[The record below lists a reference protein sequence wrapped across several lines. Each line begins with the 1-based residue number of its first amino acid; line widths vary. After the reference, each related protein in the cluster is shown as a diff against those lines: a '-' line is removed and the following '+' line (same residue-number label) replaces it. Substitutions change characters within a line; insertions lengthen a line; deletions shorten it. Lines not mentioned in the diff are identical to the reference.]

1 MRAVTV
7 SEYGAAPALTEVPD
21 PRPGPGQVLIK
32 IEAAGM
38 NPMDRTIAEGAWKAV
53 MPASFPL
60 VLGSDLAGVIEDVGE
75 GAGRFLRGEEVFGQL
90 LIVPLG
96 SAGTFAEYVVVTED
110 APLARVPKGLD
121 PTIAA
126 ALPTAGATALAIV
139 ESLEPLIGKVVLI
152 VGAAGGVGSFATQLA
167 ASTGAHVIAVAR
179 AGAEDRMRG
188 YGAAETIDHAA
199 VSVPEAVK
207 RTHPDGIDVLVD
219 MASDADAFATLA
231 SLVEPGGTALTPRY
245 VADTEA
251 LASRGVAGTNFRLDM
266 SSELLERLLDAVV
279 SGRLA
284 VPPITRIELDDV
296 PTLNRNAHANGK
308 TVIIL

>member
-21 PRPGPGQVLIK
+21 PRPGPRQVLIK
-32 IEAAGM
+32 IQAAGM
-38 NPMDRTIAEGAWKAV
+38 NPMDRAIAEGAWKAV

-75 GAGRFLRGEEVFGQL
+75 GADRFLRGEEVFGQL

-110 APLARVPKGLD
+110 APLARVPTGLD
-121 PTIAA
+121 PIIAA

-139 ESLEPLIGKVVLI
+139 ESLEPLIGKVVLN

-167 ASTGAHVIAVAR
+167 ASAGAHVIAVAR
-179 AGAEDRMRG
+179 AGAADRMRG
-188 YGAAETIDHAA
+188 YGAAETIDHTA
-199 VSVPEAVK
+199 VSVRETVQ
-207 RTHPDGIDVLVD
+207 RTHPEGIDVLVD

-231 SLVEPGGTALTPRY
+231 SLVRPGGSALTPRY

-251 LASRGVAGTNFRLDM
+251 LASREVAGTNFRLDM
-266 SSELLERLLDAVV
+266 SSELLERLIDAVV
-279 SGRLA
+279 VGCLA
-284 VPPITRIELDDV
+284 VPPITRIELGDV
-296 PTLNRNAHANGK
+296 PMLNRNARADGK
-308 TVIIL
+308 TVITL